1 MSKTAVKRI
10 AEKRRNDLAMVVD
23 RLGEVKALIATLCDE
38 EKTLKEQLIDT
49 RLPSIDGDLFRA
61 TVSTSERT
69 TLDSQLV
76 KMFLTPSQIQQCQ
89 RVSEVTTV
97 RVTSRIKQ

>member
-1 MSKTAVKRI
+1 MSKAGV
-10 AEKRRNDLAMVVD
+10 KRRNDLAMVVD